1 METRIVSKSQSLSS
15 IPLSESIVLS
25 TQGNITDNV
34 IPIKHNIPQ
43 TLVKPNNSKHQSR
56 ILKFKVN
63 ISRLALQSELSMTPV
78 SSPLPMSS
86 PLLASSPISNTI
98 DNENTIKKPGKKTRI
113 SSNIGPKVVR
123 KRKAEEAT
131 VIVINVG
138 DTSQKHQNYHNLAAS
153 GQKTISAPLLPS
165 KLGPKANTGAINA
178 GLRALDRTGKP
189 CRKWSKKKITID
201 CISGIKWEINGWKD
215 DSAL

>member
-1 METRIVSKSQSLSS
+1 METHIISKSQSSLS
-15 IPLSESIVLS
+15 IPLSENMLLS
-25 TQGNITDNV
+25 TQGNMADNV
-34 IPIKHNIPQ
+34 IPKHNIPQ
-43 TLVKPNNSKHQSR
+43 TITKPSNSKQQSR

-98 DNENTIKKPGKKTRI
+98 NNENTIKKPGKKARV
-113 SSNIGPKVVR
+113 SNNTGPKSIR
-123 KRKAEEAT
+123 KRKAEETT

-138 DTSQKHQNYHNLAAS
+138 DTSQKHQGNHNLVNGSKAI
-153 GQKTISAPLLPS
+153 TTPLLPS

-189 CRKWSKKKITID
+189 CRKWIKRKITID

-215 DSAL
+215 NSAL